1 MEEPKHQPQK
11 PTCKSKETDGAQ
23 YQLCSS
29 SEDECINS
37 FHGTSGYSPKQ
48 NWYPTGLKFPCPL
61 NNHNHETMV
70 CTQFFALFPKDRWD
84 KIEKR
89 KVCWTCMKPKDICL
103 GPKCICYKKVLEIL
117 ICPACKEVADKK
129 SQTPLKILYCR
140 KTEHKDLRAPIL
152 DTKKAWEEYLG
163 KFTCKTPD
171 TDIKISV
178 HFMLQTHCVESHGA
192 GSSNKSAPSI
202 NTLSGVVEKYKRKS
216 SLRERMTR
224 FI

>member
-1 MEEPKHQPQK
+1 MTRRDIDYNNLHGPLMLACFKDFCTIERNAMEGEIMEEPEHQPQK

-89 KVCWTCMKPKDICL
+89 KVCWTCMKPKDVCL
-103 GPKCICYKKVLEIL
+103 GPKCIFYKKVLEIL

-129 SQTPLKILYCR
+129 S
-140 KTEHKDLRAPIL
+140 
-152 DTKKAWEEYLG
+152 
-163 KFTCKTPD
+163 
-171 TDIKISV
+171 
-178 HFMLQTHCVESHGA
+178 
-192 GSSNKSAPSI
+192 
-202 NTLSGVVEKYKRKS
+202 
-216 SLRERMTR
+216 
-224 FI
+224 